1 MKNFFLIILLSFYFD
16 CYSQDI
22 LCGSVQYKISRID
35 FEPKK
40 IEGTYNATSDIMS
53 VAQKQTFQLDFNN
66 STSKFYIVEPMQS
79 DDLGLKEAALKKIA
93 RIRFTSDSNY
103 YLDNANQFLI
113 KENQNGTLIKRE
125 LTERKWEIT
134 TESKTIDKY
143 LCYKAIF
150 IKNYIGRDNKE
161 KNITIE
167 AWFAPVLPYSYG
179 PKDYYGLPGLI
190 LELKEKETTFYASFI
205 KFSDDKMVI
214 DFPKGKTISDVEYKE
229 KLAKEG
235 N

>member
-1 MKNFFLIILLSFYFD
+1 MKNFFLILLTAFYFD
-16 CYSQDI
+16 SYSQDVT
-22 LCGSVQYKISRID
+22 CGNVQYKILNID

-40 IEGTYNATSDIMS
+40 IENTYNATSDIMG

-66 STSKFYIVEPMQS
+66 LTSKFYIIEPMQS
-79 DDLGLKEAALKKIA
+79 DNLSLKEVSLKKIA

-103 YLDNANQFLI
+103 YIDKENQFLI

-125 LTERKWEIT
+125 LTEIKWQIT
-134 TESKTIDKY
+134 KESKQIDNY
-143 LCYKAIF
+143 LCYKAF
-150 IKNYIGRDNKE
+150 FVKTYIGRDNKE

-167 AWFAPVLPYSYG
+167 AWFAPALPYSYG

-190 LELKEKETTFYASFI
+190 LELKEKETTFYASYINFCTE
-205 KFSDDKMVI
+205 KMVI
-214 DFPKGKTISDVEYKE
+214 EFPKGKTITDMEYK
-229 KLAKEG
+229 KKVALEG